1 MNVTGKTKIY
11 RHENENGYV
20 SYSRCIASKKY
31 EDGHQIDEWI
41 RTYEKVQLPKGVDVP
56 NKSII
61 DVKKA
66 FEAVTEFDGRVY
78 RKLVIQEFM
87 RDPNDTAGT
96 SATTGTTGANSN
108 DFEEID
114 EDVPF

>member
-1 MNVTGKTKIY
+1 MNVTGKTRIY
-11 RHENENGYV
+11 RHENEGGRV

-31 EDGHQIDEWI
+31 ENGHQVDEWV
-41 RTYEKVQLPKGVDVP
+41 RTYERVQLPKGVELPDR
-56 NKSII
+56 SLI

-66 FEAVTEFDGRVY
+66 FEAVTEYDGKQY

-87 RDPNDTAGT
+87 RDPNDVAGT
-96 SATTGTTGANSN
+96 SADSTGSD
-108 DFEEID
+108 DFEAID